1 MLFTPF
7 WCPPSRRA
15 VKVVFHKAVHDM
27 VAGFG
32 LLFLLSIPSP

>member
-1 MLFTPF
+1 
-7 WCPPSRRA
+7 
-15 VKVVFHKAVHDM
+15 VVFHKAVHDM